1 MAMGLEADSLGIVD
15 DVHELVVDHSDSSV
29 GDARDAHEVAVSH
42 SGSETFLEGLSSS
55 LGDAPDAP
63 PGKAPL
69 ERGISAIDLIEHEL
83 LAAAEADERESGLDA
98 ELPEV
103 GLDAAH
109 AAADSAEAKYALD
122 PPPAHEPRLTHAKLS
137 WTDIMRGDIIDD
149 EAETDGAAAAGP
161 PPPLPD
167 EVRPWKT
174 PPSTNLAARLLA
186 CWTCDAQIS
195 CLRVQKLQ
203 RPPGRGRPGPAS
215 PTDHV

>member
-83 LAAAEADERESGLDA
+83 LAAAEADDKARAPTPD
-98 ELPEV
+98 
-103 GLDAAH
+103 AH
-109 AAADSAEAKYALD
+109 ADMLHGRGVSAAFLVL
-122 PPPAHEPRLTHAKLS
+122 LT
-137 WTDIMRGDIIDD
+137 MRCDLW
-149 EAETDGAAAAGP
+149 E
-161 PPPLPD
+161 
-167 EVRPWKT
+167 WKT
-174 PPSTNLAARLLA
+174 WEVVQFRL
-186 CWTCDAQIS
+186 CRC
-195 CLRVQKLQ
+195 
-203 RPPGRGRPGPAS
+203 
-215 PTDHV
+215 